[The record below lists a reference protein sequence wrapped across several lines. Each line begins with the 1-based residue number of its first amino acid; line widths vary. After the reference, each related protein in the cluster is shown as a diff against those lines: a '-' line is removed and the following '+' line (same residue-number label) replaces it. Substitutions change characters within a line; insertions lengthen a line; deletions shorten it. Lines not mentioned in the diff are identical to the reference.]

1 MSLSD
6 LFKRNEG
13 PGYRLHHHDPLKKRF
28 KALLLVVL
36 LGAAGWGLFELGYL
50 ESGFDEQRTAD
61 QLQTYRERVAY
72 LEQQNRRLTQQLALF
87 ERSEGIDSE
96 ATAQL
101 SSALE
106 AMETEMLELR
116 EELAFYRSIVS
127 PSKMEP
133 GLHVQSFELEPGEV
147 EGRYHYK
154 LVLTLV
160 RGNNRVARGGV
171 EMRVA
176 GEADG
181 EPRTLTLSE
190 LDPGTKELKFS
201 FKYFQ
206 SIEGSLTLPAGF
218 VPRKVELKV
227 DASDRRLDD
236 IEKSY
241 EWNTTLMGETR
252 DVGT

>member
-28 KALLLVVL
+28 KALLAIAL
-36 LGAAGWGLFELGYL
+36 LGGAGWGLYQLGYL

-61 QLQTYRERVAY
+61 QLQAFRERVSY
-72 LEQQNRRLTQQLALF
+72 LEQQNQRLTQALAQF
-87 ERSEGIDSE
+87 ERAQGIESE
-96 ATAQL
+96 ATVQL
-101 SSALE
+101 SSALT
-106 AMETEMLELR
+106 AMESEMLELR

-133 GLHVQSFELEPGEV
+133 GLHVQSFQVERGEA
-147 EGRYHYK
+147 EGQYHYK

-171 EMRVA
+171 EMQVA
-176 GEADG
+176 GVMDG
-181 EPRTLTLSE
+181 EPRTYTLAE
-190 LDPGTKELKFS
+190 LDPGTKELNFS

-218 VPRKVELKV
+218 QPGKVELKV
-227 DASDRRLDD
+227 DATDRRLDD
-236 IEKSY
+236 IETSY
-241 EWNTTLMGETR
+241 EWNTTLVGGET
-252 DVGT
+252 